1 MVQVACSATVDVQSL
16 LLPELGRPLFCRG
29 ALSLL
34 DRPIVTLAGAHK
46 ALPGVRSFGRR
57 LSRSLAIAG
66 FAVAAAADTP
76 AGQDI
81 LASAAEHGAVV
92 GMLYRSLTASFNPP
106 VVAPAD
112 ASLWI
117 SIFQSPE
124 HVWVHGIDAADR
136 ALGTLSTAVVV
147 LDNGGVP
154 DAFYIAESAVRAG
167 RLVFFPR
174 AAAVR
179 WPARLGTAAP
189 VGASIGTIL
198 DTLTHATGQNR
209 PLRVEF
215 EMTSSAPTT
224 RGEIVLP
231 MSNLK

>member
-34 DRPIVTLAGAHK
+34 DRPIVTLAGAHR
-46 ALPGVRSFGRR
+46 ALPGARSFGRR
-57 LSRSLAIAG
+57 LAASLAAAG

-76 AGQDI
+76 AGQDV
-81 LASAAEHGAVV
+81 LSSAAEHGAVV
-92 GMLYRSLTASFNPP
+92 GMLYGALTASFHPP
-106 VVAPAD
+106 VAAPAD

-117 SIFQSPE
+117 SIFQTPE

-136 ALGTLSTAVVV
+136 LLGTLSTAVVV
-147 LDNGGVP
+147 LDTGGVP
-154 DAFYIAESAVRAG
+154 DAFYVAESAVRAG
-167 RLVFFPR
+167 RPVFFPR

-179 WPARLGTAAP
+179 WPSRLGTAAP
-189 VGASIGTIL
+189 VGASLGTIL
-198 DTLTHATGQNR
+198 DALAHATGQNR
-209 PLRVEF
+209 PPDVEF
-215 EMTSSAPTT
+215 ARTSSPSTT

-231 MSNLK
+231 MSNLQ